1 MLLALKYIYPLLFLK
16 CISGVYNEECNE
28 TMEENYGVY
37 EFIGRVQ
44 NLTTVIRILDYEL
57 YTMIKVAMLSKE
69 GKKQF
74 VLLIRF

>member
-1 MLLALKYIYPLLFLK
+1 
-16 CISGVYNEECNE
+16 
-28 TMEENYGVY
+28 MEENYGVY

-69 GKKQF
+69 GKSNLYYWSDF
-74 VLLIRF
+74 EIILCN

>member
-16 CISGVYNEECNE
+16 CISGVYNEEYNE
-28 TMEENYGVY
+28 TMEENYGIY

-57 YTMIKVAMLSKE
+57 YTMIEVALLSKE
-69 GKKQF
+69 GKSN
-74 VLLIRF
+74 LYY